1 MFLSDQLISCKQTQG
16 RSDMRTKLMGCLH
29 NLFQVTVTAVTVE
42 YMQRITSNPILS
54 STELV

>member
-1 MFLSDQLISCKQTQG
+1 
-16 RSDMRTKLMGCLH
+16 MRTKLMGCLH

-42 YMQRITSNPILS
+42 YMQRITSNQILS